1 MIGVTER
8 SIWNLLSPSGR
19 FWGTCA
25 GRKTRDLRQK
35 STEDKEV
42 FQKQGGDSKPSKVSA
57 EIWPVLSTGDLLM
70 VHRWSVLG
78 ACALIGIL
86 VFAAFWPIQNN
97 SFLSF
102 DDDTYITGNRWVQQG
117 LTVESIGWAF
127 SSWRGANWHPV
138 TWISHM
144 LDVELFGLDPV
155 GHHWASVVIHVLNCL
170 LIYFFL
176 ARITGERWASA
187 ALILLFAVHP
197 LRVESVAWAAERKDV
212 LCMFFWMIS
221 LLAYL
226 AYIRVGRRRFYAAS
240 ILAFALALMSK
251 PMALTLPVILLL
263 IDVWVL
269 QRVPSLQGLFT
280 NSRLWLEKLPFL
292 GLSMASSVVTLLA
305 QSEAGAVVAVES
317 LSLLPRLVNAL
328 SSYLTYLAKT
338 LWPARLAVLY
348 PLSDDSAV
356 WWKAGLALILL
367 GLVSVLVTRSVKRL
381 PLLTSGWFW
390 FLVTLVPVL
399 GILQVGNQSWADRYS
414 YIPSVGLLM
423 MGTVML
429 AAAARNY
436 LPGPGWVVPAG
447 FLLAF
452 PLVLATRQQLSHWRD
467 SESLFRRTLAVTR
480 DNPVMH
486 LSLGVELS
494 RQNRREEA
502 VAQYEE
508 ALRLRPTY
516 VEAMNNLGAA
526 KIAQGRI
533 DEGIELYGRALKL
546 RPDYV
551 DALNNL
557 AMTYAAKGQHQ
568 TALGVFQRAL
578 QLQPDAAQVHYNM
591 GVAYFQLGN
600 VLEAREKFRQAIFH
614 DPLYVKAYYNQG
626 VLRLTQG
633 EFEAAAAALVKGI
646 SIQDFYPEA
655 HYNLALAYWN
665 LGHQAQALAEL
676 RKALEQQP
684 DYSRA
689 RETLK
694 TYEEASR
701 RE

>member
-1 MIGVTER
+1 MGAV
-8 SIWNLLSPSGR
+8 S
-19 FWGTCA
+19 
-25 GRKTRDLRQK
+25 GRKTRDLRVARQ
-35 STEDKEV
+35 TENKEV
-42 FQKQGGDSKPSKVSA
+42 SQQQSEDAEPSKESA
-57 EIWPVLSTGDLLM
+57 EIRHVLPTSDLL
-70 VHRWSVLG
+70 VIHRWIVLG
-78 ACALIGIL
+78 VCVLIVMI
-86 VFAAFWPIQNN
+86 VFGAFWPIQNN
-97 SFLSF
+97 GFLSF
-102 DDDTYITGNRWVQQG
+102 DDDTYITENRWVQQG
-117 LTVESIGWAF
+117 LTVESIRWAF

-155 GHHWASVVIHVLNCL
+155 GHHWASIVIHVLNCL

-176 ARITGERWASA
+176 ARITGELWASA
-187 ALILLFAVHP
+187 ALILLFSVHP

-212 LCMFFWMIS
+212 LCMFFWMIC
-221 LLAYL
+221 LLSYL
-226 AYIRVGRRRFYAAS
+226 AYVRVGRRSYYAAS

-269 QRVPSLQGLFT
+269 QRVPSLQRLFT

-356 WWKAGLALILL
+356 WWKAGLALILV
-367 GLVSVLVTRSVKRL
+367 GLVSVMVTRSVKRL
-381 PLLTSGWFW
+381 PLLASGWFW

-429 AAAARNY
+429 AAAARKY
-436 LPGPGWVVPAG
+436 LSGPGWILLAG
-447 FLLAF
+447 LLLAF
-452 PLVLATRQQLSHWRD
+452 PLVLTTRQQLSHWRD

-480 DNPVMH
+480 GNPVMH

-494 RQNRREEA
+494 RQSRLEEA

-508 ALRLRPTY
+508 ALKLWPTY
-516 VEAMNNLGAA
+516 AEAMNNLGAA
-526 KIAQGRI
+526 RIAQGRI
-533 DEGIELYGRALKL
+533 DEGIELYGRALEL

-551 DALNNL
+551 DALNNF

-568 TALGVFQRAL
+568 TALEIYQRAL
-578 QLQPDAAQVHYNM
+578 QLHPDAAQVHYNM

-614 DPLYVKAYYNQG
+614 DPLYAKAYYNQG
-626 VLRLTQG
+626 VLRLTLG
-633 EFEAAAAALVKGI
+633 EFEAAAASLVKGI

-665 LGHQAQALAEL
+665 LGHHDQSLAEL
-676 RKALEQQP
+676 RKALEQKS

-694 TYEEASR
+694 IYEEASSH
-701 RE
+701 E